1 MGLMRLPSIFKWVHG
16 EKKPSAKK
24 TWCEDFPDGPVAKNS
39 PCNARD
45 TGLIP
50 GRDAKIPH
58 ATKQLSR
65 CSTTTEPV
73 P

>member
-1 MGLMRLPSIFKWVHG
+1 MRLPSIFKWVHG

-24 TWCEDFPDGPVAKNS
+24 TRCEDFPDGPVAKKS

-50 GRDAKIPH
+50 GREAKIPH
-58 ATKQLSR
+58 AHIQQYWSLSTR
-65 CSTTTEPV
+65 EPERHN
-73 P
+73 